1 MLFYFKKHLYL
12 EVLAAAVLGGV
23 GVLGI
28 RLFGVPIN
36 ANVDWILLVVW
47 GCGGAFAL
55 TLWTLLLQRGYALAR
70 GTQYADLL
78 TRALASHFERASPAQ
93 ILVALFAAAAEEIF
107 FRGLIQGRWG
117 LIAGAMSFMAAHI
130 GKRDIRVI
138 GYWSVFQG
146 LGLGLLYQATDNL
159 LVPMVSHGLFDMG
172 AMLYFRWFMGASP
185 ARTQGSL

>member
-23 GVLGI
+23 GLLGI
-28 RLFGVPIN
+28 RLLGVPIN
-36 ANVDWILLVVW
+36 TNVDWIQVVVW
-47 GCGGAFAL
+47 GGGGAFAL
-55 TLWTLLLQRGYALAR
+55 TLWTLLLQRGYALVR
-70 GTQYADLL
+70 GTEYADAL

-93 ILVALFAAAAEEIF
+93 ILVAFFAAAGEEIF

-117 LIAGAMSFMAAHI
+117 VVAGALAFMVAHI

-146 LGLGLLYQATDNL
+146 LGLGFLYQATDNL
-159 LVPMVSHGLFDMG
+159 LVPMASHGFFDMG
-172 AMLYFRWFMGASP
+172 AMLYFRWLMAASP